1 MKVFLVLCL
10 ASLAAAGGGEDWQIY
25 KQWMMMKAQESCW
38 GEENS
43 KLHTV
48 MLKKAVAKCHQVDA
62 PELNLPPFRAPYRFI
77 NTMLT
82 SSSNMEKQQVMA
94 ALMMIKMMK
103 KHHGFNSH
111 HDEESYE
118 ARPYMKREKKP
129 WLEKMMEK
137 IVMEKMYNNKH
148 HSQYESSN
156 YDSDMDFSDMDFS
169 DMMSKFMNKKQESGY
184 ESKYGNSYG
193 SNYDSSEK
201 YSLDKVMERMMKE
214 QVQESM
220 MQYKMKANNPFSGD
234 QSSYREKMTALL
246 RRHKRAA
253 GEDSAVNLPGSL
265 DLGDRLAEKIEEEQ
279 KNMEA
284 KVGNM
289 TCVLREMGVL
299 NADNEI
305 DFESEKRTLEKFDF
319 PDQWFKNRIID
330 GMEDCNK
337 MVEAIPSDVTDEL
350 NYPGLPEVF
359 RIKSYMKCCK
369 KTMLKNCMYKDVKE
383 KLENNFGDLETILE
397 QTQLNEEQLFPLV
410 IKLLH
415 GEEME
420 YM

>member
-1 MKVFLVLCL
+1 
-10 ASLAAAGGGEDWQIY
+10 
-25 KQWMMMKAQESCW
+25 
-38 GEENS
+38 
-43 KLHTV
+43 
-48 MLKKAVAKCHQVDA
+48 
-62 PELNLPPFRAPYRFI
+62 
-77 NTMLT
+77 
-82 SSSNMEKQQVMA
+82 
-94 ALMMIKMMK
+94 
-103 KHHGFNSH
+103 
-111 HDEESYE
+111 
-118 ARPYMKREKKP
+118 
-129 WLEKMMEK
+129 
-137 IVMEKMYNNKH
+137 
-148 HSQYESSN
+148 
-156 YDSDMDFSDMDFS
+156 
-169 DMMSKFMNKKQESGY
+169 
-184 ESKYGNSYG
+184 
-193 SNYDSSEK
+193 
-201 YSLDKVMERMMKE
+201 
-214 QVQESM
+214 
-220 MQYKMKANNPFSGD
+220 
-234 QSSYREKMTALL
+234 
-246 RRHKRAA
+246 
-253 GEDSAVNLPGSL
+253 
-265 DLGDRLAEKIEEEQ
+265 
-279 KNMEA
+279 MEA

-383 KLENNFGDLETILE
+383 KLENNFGALETILE